1 MPRCEAFLGF
11 WFDDLT
17 HAQSEDADR
26 VSGTKVF
33 GIFSATAL
41 AHVIVWGYLCIA
53 VYSLNYPDD
62 DDQSFQGIVRQGF
75 TFLAICSVLMTMPVA
90 FILKRKVSLGE
101 PADSL
106 RNDPNDQIRK

>member
-17 HAQSEDADR
+17 HAQSEDADS